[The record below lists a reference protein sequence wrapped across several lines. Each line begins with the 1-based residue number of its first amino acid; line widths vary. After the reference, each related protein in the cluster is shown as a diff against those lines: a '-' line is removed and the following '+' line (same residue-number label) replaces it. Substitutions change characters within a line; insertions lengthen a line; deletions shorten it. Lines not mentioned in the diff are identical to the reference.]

1 MRFWFADG
9 IYTHALTTQLSFQ
22 LGGAVCDD
30 ANVSWEVLL
39 TPLFLERDWRTQH
52 LGVQKASH
60 FVASVLWCCLASL
73 NCEELRGNSHSTE
86 NTLCSTKKE
95 HNMGGERSVYG
106 TWPTEGPAVKTSS
119 RTPPRLWD
127 PEWSPFTPCLREEGL
142 PRFLCHWKQEADLG
156 KRSQVAWVMWQC

>member
-127 PEWSPFTPCLREEGL
+127 PEWSPFTACLREEGL

>member
-1 MRFWFADG
+1 MHFWFADG

-22 LGGAVCDD
+22 VGGAVCDD

-52 LGVQKASH
+52 LGVQKASR

-106 TWPTEGPAVKTSS
+106 TWPTEGPVVKTSS

-127 PEWSPFTPCLREEGL
+127 PERSPFTTRLREEGL
-142 PRFLCHWKQEADLG
+142 TSFLSHWKQEADLG
-156 KRSQVAWVMWQC
+156 KRSQVARVMWQC